1 MSKIAR
7 TIAASQPQLKI
18 RLIQAGMD
26 ITPEK
31 LVDNSLKNTVIVT
44 IMLAV
49 VLTMI
54 FLKSGINTLY
64 LFIIIPILAVLV
76 FFFQLNTPQA
86 KNKKQEQ
93 EIDKDIVFAGRFL
106 LIELSS
112 GVPLYDALIN
122 VSKNYESI
130 GKHMKKIIDR
140 VEVGIPIEQA
150 IDEVIEITPSANF
163 RKLLWQIMNSL
174 RTGSDVSRGLTAVIE
189 QIAREQTIE
198 VKNYA
203 KKLNPMVMFYLIGA
217 VIFPSLGITMLALVS
232 SFLSLTLSIGTLIG
246 IAMLVAM
253 IQFVFLMTIKQSRPG
268 VGL

>member
-1 MSKIAR
+1 MSEIAKS
-7 TIAASQPQLKI
+7 IASSQPQLKM
-18 RLIQAGMD
+18 RLVTAGMD
-26 ITPEK
+26 TTPEK
-31 LVDNSLKNTVIVT
+31 FIDNCIRNATVITIFVT
-44 IMLAV
+44 IAATLV
-49 VLTMI
+49 
-54 FLKSGINTLY
+54 FLKQGITPL
-64 LFIIIPILAVLV
+64 LLIILV
-76 FFFQLNTPQA
+76 PVIAAGMFFFQLNTPQA
-86 KNKKQEQ
+86 RNRKQEL

-130 GKHMKKIIDR
+130 GKHIRKIIER
-140 VEVGIPIEQA
+140 VEVGVPIEIA
-150 IDEVIEITPSANF
+150 IEEVIEITPSANF

-174 RTGSDVSRGLTAVIE
+174 RTGADVSRGLGAVVE

-203 KKLNPMVMFYLIGA
+203 KKLNPLVMFYLIGA

-232 SFLSLTLSIGTLIG
+232 SFLSLNLTLGMLIG
-246 IAMLVAM
+246 IALFVGL
-253 IQFVFLMTIKQSRPG
+253 IQLVFLTSIKQSRPG